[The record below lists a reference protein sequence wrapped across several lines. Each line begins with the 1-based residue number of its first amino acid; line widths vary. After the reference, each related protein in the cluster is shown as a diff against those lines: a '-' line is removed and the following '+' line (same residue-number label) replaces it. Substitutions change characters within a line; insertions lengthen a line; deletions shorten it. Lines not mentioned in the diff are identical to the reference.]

1 MTKTHLTKFI
11 FHPKVVIGLSD
22 QQIEERAR
30 GFIGHLNFLLKKN
43 TIRELIYNGYIITE
57 DRPYSNSYFD
67 LPIDNWE
74 FWIHANFSDKGYSYA
89 GSTGVDESGA
99 SVSYSRFWK
108 LYHPSEINNEDYIN
122 QIGTVIHEFGHLF
135 LMPGELYYITVSN
148 DFDKSLPNLSIDIR
162 GITPKDEKWKTIP
175 LWKNHIDWYY
185 DPMCNFISL
194 EESQFSQVNAAAING
209 PYHSPKYTPKLPDIT
224 NIYIQTDPG
233 AYVRVIRNDQENF
246 TSSVISEG
254 LSDDLGLFHFNWTV
268 NSDDL
273 LSNESDRL
281 RFIKIS
287 KNGFEPVGTVIDVME
302 LFETVLLKN
311 SNVHIC
317 ECYLSNQVQP
327 ESPPP
332 PPPPIVNPPPPK
344 PQEPPVSPSGQN
356 ILDYDWYGRR
366 VTDVN
371 KQLIQITNSMPDS
384 MIKELIKTQITYLRE
399 IALDLYNR
407 EHK

>member
-1 MTKTHLTKFI
+1 MNKTHLTKFI
-11 FHPKVVIGLSD
+11 FHPNVVAGLSD
-22 QQIEERAR
+22 NQIEFRAR
-30 GFIGHLNFLLKKN
+30 GFIDHLNFILKKN

-74 FWIHANFSDKGYSYA
+74 FWIHANYSDKGYSYA

-108 LYHPSEINNEDYIN
+108 LYDPSEVNNKDYIN

-135 LMPGELYYITVSN
+135 IMPGELYYITVSN

-162 GITPKDEKWKTIP
+162 GVTPKDEKWKTIP
-175 LWKNHIDWYY
+175 LWKNHVDWYY

-194 EESQFSQVNAAAING
+194 EESQFSKVNAAAING
-209 PYHSPKYTPKLPDIT
+209 PHHSPQHIPQLPDIT
-224 NIYIQTDPG
+224 NIYIQTNPG
-233 AYVRVIRNDQENF
+233 ATVKIIRNDQENS
-246 TSSVISEG
+246 TSSIVAQGE
-254 LSDDLGLFHFNWTV
+254 SDNLGLFHFSWAVDNT
-268 NSDDL
+268 DL

-281 RFIKIS
+281 RFVKIT
-287 KNGFEPVGTVIDVME
+287 KDGHAPVGTVIDVMD

-317 ECYLSNQVQP
+317 ECYLDQTETIPDPAPPQTPTPVPVPKPPSNQ
-327 ESPPP
+327 
-332 PPPPIVNPPPPK
+332 
-344 PQEPPVSPSGQN
+344 SPSGQN
-356 ILDYDWYGRR
+356 QINLDYDWYCRR

-371 KQLIQITNSMPDS
+371 KQLIQITNTMPDS
-384 MIKELIKTQITYLRE
+384 MTKELLKTQVNYLKE